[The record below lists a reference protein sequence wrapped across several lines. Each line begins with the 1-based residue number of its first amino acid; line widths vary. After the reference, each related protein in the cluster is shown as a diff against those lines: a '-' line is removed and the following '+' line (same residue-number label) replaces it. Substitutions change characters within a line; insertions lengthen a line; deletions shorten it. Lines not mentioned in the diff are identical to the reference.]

1 MAGKAIERTLPF
13 IREKDIWNLAMG
25 RDELMLL
32 ILWGEKKKQGK
43 RRIAFMQKALTYME
57 KQWKDI
63 EEKGKIYPY
72 AAMLLER
79 ELIKEKLWQEAEK
92 VGEDAVK
99 LLIDIDSICYLRE
112 LLQLQIFVKNELG
125 KTEEAKK
132 FTEEYMILEDIC
144 KEYGYIDEKTGIL
157 VRLKKQ
163 FYVEKEVIRK
173 NRIGRGFTQEQ
184 LSEGICEPETL
195 ARIEKGR
202 GAHERNFGKLTE
214 RLGWRKEKRSTE
226 LAIWDFKKL
235 EKKWKIDWLM
245 GHRKFKEARK
255 ELELFECGDT
265 LEGRQYLLY
274 MKTMVRVQLGE
285 LTYQEALEVFGE
297 ALSLTL
303 KNYEKLSFKEYIL
316 TRQEMVILNG
326 IALAHIEIGEKERGI
341 EIYED
346 VLTGCDQS
354 SVKNQHRTTG
364 VLIFMENLPVYLEEM
379 KRYEE
384 ALEWHEK
391 AIRLVLKCR
400 RGLLL
405 DKILANKAYVW
416 EKQGRKEEACLQ
428 LYKQAYYI
436 SILMEDKVIGS
447 GIREHCQ
454 KQYGEETWA
463 RVISGE
469 NNF

>member
-1 MAGKAIERTLPF
+1 
-13 IREKDIWNLAMG
+13 
-25 RDELMLL
+25 MLL

-195 ARIEKGR
+195 ARIKKGGGLMNEILGNLRSVWGGEKKS
-202 GAHERNFGKLTE
+202 EVQSLLFGILKN
-214 RLGWRKEKRSTE
+214 WKRSG
-226 LAIWDFKKL
+226 K
-235 EKKWKIDWLM
+235 
-245 GHRKFKEARK
+245 
-255 ELELFECGDT
+255 
-265 LEGRQYLLY
+265 
-274 MKTMVRVQLGE
+274 
-285 LTYQEALEVFGE
+285 
-297 ALSLTL
+297 
-303 KNYEKLSFKEYIL
+303 
-316 TRQEMVILNG
+316 
-326 IALAHIEIGEKERGI
+326 
-341 EIYED
+341 
-346 VLTGCDQS
+346 
-354 SVKNQHRTTG
+354 
-364 VLIFMENLPVYLEEM
+364 
-379 KRYEE
+379 
-384 ALEWHEK
+384 
-391 AIRLVLKCR
+391 
-400 RGLLL
+400 
-405 DKILANKAYVW
+405 
-416 EKQGRKEEACLQ
+416 
-428 LYKQAYYI
+428 
-436 SILMEDKVIGS
+436 
-447 GIREHCQ
+447 
-454 KQYGEETWA
+454 
-463 RVISGE
+463 
-469 NNF
+469 